1 MKTKTLTVSEV
12 TNYIKRVLDNDFI
25 LNNLSVKGEIS
36 NLKYHSSGHIYF
48 SLKDDKGKV
57 NCVMFRGNAVFL
69 NFKLEEGME
78 VIITG
83 RASIY
88 PATGSFQIYCDEIQK
103 EGQGELFIKF
113 ERLKEKLSKEGYFD
127 EDHKLRLPEYPKRV
141 GVVTSPTGAAIR
153 DIINVSTRRNDTVDI
168 VLYPAKVQGIDAYKE
183 VIDGIEYFNR
193 KNNVDVIIVGRGG
206 GSIEELWNFN
216 EEELAMAVYNSN
228 IPIISAVG
236 HEIDYTIC
244 DFVSD
249 FRAATPSQGA
259 EIAVPLK
266 SEILNSIDNMMKSLD
281 DSIQYKLKSCI
292 SEITNAERILKIHS
306 PLSLIA
312 NSYLEVDKLKERLN
326 FAVKTKLNKEK
337 KNIEHLNNLL
347 IAYNPTKILGKG
359 YAIIEDEENNILTSK
374 TMLEEEKKLNII
386 LKDGKVKGSF
396 IPLE

>member
-1 MKTKTLTVSEV
+1 
-12 TNYIKRVLDNDFI
+12 
-25 LNNLSVKGEIS
+25 
-36 NLKYHSSGHIYF
+36 
-48 SLKDDKGKV
+48 
-57 NCVMFRGNAVFL
+57 MFRGNAVFF